1 MNKHSVIVSIRTKRS
16 EFSSFGYKHIISDTF
31 KERSFIFW
39 KMSTAC
45 NLCPSTP
52 SFSHPLSL
60 PSSPHSF
67 PYGTVV
73 LANTHTFADKYL
85 FFVLKPFN
93 SLRAIK
99 RDFSSLHV
107 QMGTGSSISI
117 VSAYTK
123 ISYYSSSFNLS
134 LQAGKSIWKH

>member
-1 MNKHSVIVSIRTKRS
+1 MSFPPLDTNILSQIPSKNKVTSSGRWAQLAISVLP
-16 EFSSFGYKHIISDTF
+16 H
-31 KERSFIFW
+31 
-39 KMSTAC
+39 
-45 NLCPSTP
+45 P
-52 SFSHPLSL
+52 FSHPLSL

-67 PYGTVV
+67 PYGTIL
-73 LANTHTFADKYL
+73 LASTHTFADKYL

-123 ISYYSSSFNLS
+123 ILYYSSSFNLS
-134 LQAGKSIWKH
+134 LQAGKRIWKH